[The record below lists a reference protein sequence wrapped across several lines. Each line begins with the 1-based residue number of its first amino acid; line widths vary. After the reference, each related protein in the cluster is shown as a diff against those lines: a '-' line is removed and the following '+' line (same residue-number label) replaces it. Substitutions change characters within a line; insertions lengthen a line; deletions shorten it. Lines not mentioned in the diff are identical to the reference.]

1 VEHAQPGARRLLQ
14 QLIMHTHH
22 AKRDVHEPRHDSRPA
37 IITLTLSAL
46 ATYGWLAHMIWS
58 MT

>member
-1 VEHAQPGARRLLQ
+1 
-14 QLIMHTHH
+14 MHTHH
-22 AKRDVHEPRHDSRPA
+22 HARRDMHEPRHDSRPA